1 VATHKKKYEI
11 IKATTRDISGIGVKG
26 KKDMMFKQGRVLTE
40 DAGLANA
47 IEERFGARKGSGEV
61 TVTEVPNFKV
71 EAGHTYSFAMP
82 EWKPRKK
89 PKKAKKHEG
98 DWVEVRPGRWV
109 LKRPKK
115 EDE

>member
-1 VATHKKKYEI
+1 MATHKKKYEI
-11 IKATTRDISGIGVKG
+11 IKATTRDIKGIGVKG
-26 KKDMMFKQGRVLTE
+26 NNLLFKGGRILTE
-40 DAGLANA
+40 DAGLARE
-47 IEERFGARKGSGEV
+47 IDEKFGAKKGNGTV
-61 TVTEVPNFKV
+61 TVAEVSNFKT